1 MPKVEQNGM
10 PTSLHYALTDSQCS
24 KCGKQLEWSA
34 IFDGINQPKY
44 TSQHCNQ
51 DYAIH
56 IDTVKVQMMTPRGGG
71 RKAAKGS
78 LEDEPRAIKMAKGLE
93 EEHKQ
98 KKEETAPSMK
108 PEERLDLE
116 DYKSKDKESSSTSDT
131 AKTTDFTSVNTI
143 PTPEGDVQA
152 ETELKIPL
160 EDNKENIKSEIKPLK
175 VKTLSEEEPSFTTVS
190 KEELSEKSSES
201 ATR

>member
-1 MPKVEQNGM
+1 MEG
-10 PTSLHYALTDSQCS
+10 D
-24 KCGKQLEWSA
+24 
-34 IFDGINQPKY
+34 FDVIIQRKY

-98 KKEETAPSMK
+98 KG
-108 PEERLDLE
+108 RD
-116 DYKSKDKESSSTSDT
+116 ST
-131 AKTTDFTSVNTI
+131 
-143 PTPEGDVQA
+143 
-152 ETELKIPL
+152 
-160 EDNKENIKSEIKPLK
+160 
-175 VKTLSEEEPSFTTVS
+175 
-190 KEELSEKSSES
+190 
-201 ATR
+201 